1 VNTVPARTTLPRA
14 AAVRLSSDTF
24 WMAAFL
30 VVVASKVNEWLP
42 GLTGVP
48 MVKITF
54 GIALIVAFRAGK
66 LPSPVHAWSLKLLR
80 PAIAFQVLGMVT
92 ILWTI
97 LKSTTLLNMIS
108 SAIYL
113 IAMVVLVK
121 ITLTPGDLYRLL
133 KGLALA
139 GVLLALGT
147 LATFTGGRAQMGF
160 AWNANDIAYS
170 LVTLLPLVLAQRLG
184 RSLLV
189 QLLVLGGALLMVVAT
204 LVTGSRGGLLGLAV
218 VVVAY
223 AAFPLAYD
231 KTGQL
236 KPFRAMRAAG
246 RLIPLAVLAVVIW
259 THLPHATTQ
268 RLATIENLEGDYNMK
283 EDVQASRMLIWR
295 RDLAL
300 AVRRPI
306 GYGMGT
312 SVAVDGLLGGGQYR
326 TAHNSLIEVFVELGV
341 LGLALYLTVYYRVW
355 RGLAAVARA
364 HAALPSAESAP
375 LMLQARALSIAFAG
389 NFAVGFFLSQAY
401 SGLLWML
408 VAVCAALV
416 RMGAPDYGV
425 IVPAGPLVRPRARQI
440 GAKWV

>member
-1 VNTVPARTTLPRA
+1 MLPRA
-14 AAVRLSSDTF
+14 ATVRLSSDTF

-54 GIALIVAFRAGK
+54 AIAVIVAFRAGK
-66 LPSPVHAWSLKLLR
+66 LPSPIRAWSLKLMR

-92 ILWTI
+92 IFWTI
-97 LKSTTLLNMIS
+97 LKSMTLLNMIS
-108 SAIYL
+108 GAIYL
-113 IAMVVLVK
+113 IAMVLLVK
-121 ITLTPGDLYRLL
+121 ITVTPRDVYRLL

-139 GVLLALGT
+139 GVLLAVGT
-147 LATFTGGRAQMGF
+147 LATFNGGRAGMGV

-170 LVTLLPLVLAQRLG
+170 LVTLLPLVLAQRVG

-189 QLLVLGGALLMVVAT
+189 QLLVLSGALLMVIAT

-223 AAFPLAYD
+223 AALPLALD
-231 KTGQL
+231 KSGRV
-236 KPFRAMRAAG
+236 KPFHFMRAVG

-259 THLPHATTQ
+259 THLPHETTE
-268 RLATIENLEGDYNMK
+268 RLQTIENLEGDYNMK

-312 SVAVDGLLGGGQYR
+312 SIAVDGLLGGGQYR

-341 LGLALYLTVYYRVW
+341 LGLAIYLTAYYRVW
-355 RGLAAVARA
+355 RGLAAVSRG
-364 HAALPSAESAP
+364 HAALPVEDSGQ
-375 LMLQARALSIAFAG
+375 LVLQARALSIAFAG

-401 SGLLWML
+401 SGTLWML

-416 RMGAPDYGV
+416 RIGAPEYGV
-425 IVPAGPLVRPRARQI
+425 VVPSGQLVRAGARQI